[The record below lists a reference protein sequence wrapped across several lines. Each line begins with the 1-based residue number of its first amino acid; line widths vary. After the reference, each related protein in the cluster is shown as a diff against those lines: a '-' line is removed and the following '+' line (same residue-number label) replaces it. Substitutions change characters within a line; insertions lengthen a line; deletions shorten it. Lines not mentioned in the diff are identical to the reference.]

1 MPVGVGS
8 AGGSGLRRQHPAA
21 PATPAGGSL
30 KLPPQ
35 SLQVPPSWSLVPH
48 RQAIPADILAGM
60 VVALGIIPEA
70 IAFSI
75 VAGVD
80 PQVGLFG
87 SICILIVV
95 ALLGGRPAMVSAC
108 TAGVALLMGG
118 LVQSHG
124 LPYLLAASILAGVF
138 QILWGYLRLAQQMR
152 FVPRAVT
159 VGFVNAIGVLIF
171 LAQLPQL
178 GIGRDGGET
187 IPSLAASGQ
196 SISWP
201 WVWALVALGLLI
213 IYLLPRLTRLVPS
226 TLVAILVISGLAEW
240 LQLPIPRVGDLGQLP
255 SSLPMFRIPAVFGS
269 FDTWGIILPTALA
282 ISLVGLLQSFLTA
295 NVVEDLLDQEADYEA
310 EARAQGFANITAGL
324 FGGMAGAGMIG
335 QSVINVQ
342 SGGRYRLS
350 TLTAGVGLLILVISL
365 STWLAR
371 IPMAALVAVM
381 IMVSISTV
389 NWDSFLKVRLVPKSD
404 TAVMLLTLVLAL
416 ITRNLAIAVLVGVAL
431 AGILFSRKVAKVISV
446 TATQLSDDHLYYM
459 VQGQLFFVSTV
470 YFLAGFKRHSH
481 PARVTIDMAQAHV
494 WDQTGMRALDQV
506 IRRLQQGGSSVELVN
521 LNKESLDLFDR
532 ISESPDFVIGARCDL
547 PTQSGSAAV

>member
-1 MPVGVGS
+1 M
-8 AGGSGLRRQHPAA
+8 AN
-21 PATPAGGSL
+21 
-30 KLPPQ
+30 
-35 SLQVPPSWSLVPH
+35 SWQLVPH
-48 RQAIPADILAGM
+48 RAAIPGELLAGM

-75 VAGVD
+75 VAGVE

-95 ALLGGRPAMVSAC
+95 SLLGCRPGMVSAC

-118 LVQSHG
+118 LMQSHG
-124 LPYLLAASILAGVF
+124 LSYLLAASILAGVF
-138 QILWGYLRLAQQMR
+138 QIIWGYLRLAQQMR

-178 GIGRDGGET
+178 GLGRDGAEV
-187 IPSLAASGQ
+187 IPSLAASGA
-196 SISWP
+196 SVSWP

-213 IYLLPRLTRLVPS
+213 IYQLPRLTRVVPS

-240 LQLPIPRVGDLGQLP
+240 GQLPVPRVGDLGQLP
-255 SSLPMFRIPAVFGS
+255 TSLPLFQIPAVFAAW
-269 FDTWGIILPTALA
+269 DTWGIILPTALA
-282 ISLVGLLQSFLTA
+282 ISFVGLLQSFLTA

-310 EARAQGFANITAGL
+310 EARAEGLANITAGL

-335 QSVINVQ
+335 QSVINLE
-342 SGGRYRLS
+342 SGGRHRLS

-365 STWLAR
+365 SGWLAR

-389 NWDSFLKVRLVPKSD
+389 NWESFLRARLVPKSD

-431 AGILFSRKVAKVISV
+431 AGILFSRKVAKVIAV
-446 TATQLSDDHLYYM
+446 TATRRSEEWLHYS
-459 VQGQLFFVSTV
+459 VRGQLFFVSTV
-470 YFLAGFKRHSH
+470 YFLAGFKQHEH
-481 PARVTIDMAQAHV
+481 PARVTIDLAEAHI

-506 IRRLQQGGSSVELVN
+506 VRKLRQGGSEVELLN
-521 LNKESLDLFDR
+521 LNAGSLDLFQR
-532 ISESPDFVIGARCDL
+532 ISESSDALV
-547 PTQSGSAAV
+547 GS

>member
-1 MPVGVGS
+1 MP
-8 AGGSGLRRQHPAA
+8 QHW
-21 PATPAGGSL
+21 T
-30 KLPPQ
+30 
-35 SLQVPPSWSLVPH
+35 LVPSPH
-48 RQAIPADILAGM
+48 AIPKELLAGL

-95 ALLGGRPAMVSAC
+95 ALLGGRPGMVSAC

-152 FVPRAVT
+152 FVPRGVT
-159 VGFVNAIGVLIF
+159 LGFVNAIGVLIF

-178 GIGRDGGET
+178 GLGRDGAET
-187 IPSLAASGQ
+187 IPSLAGSAQ
-196 SISWP
+196 SLSWP
-201 WVWALVALGLLI
+201 WVWGLVVLGLLI

-240 LQLPIPRVGDLGQLP
+240 WQLPVPRVADLGQLP
-255 SSLPMFRIPAVFGS
+255 SSLPVFQIPAVFGS
-269 FDTWGIILPTALA
+269 WGTWGLILPTALA
-282 ISLVGLLQSFLTA
+282 ISFVGLLQSFLTA
-295 NVVEDLLDQEADYEA
+295 NVVEDSLDEEADYEA
-310 EARAQGFANITAGL
+310 EARAQGLANITAGL

-335 QSVINVQ
+335 QSVINLE

-365 STWLAR
+365 NTWLAR

-389 NWDSFLKVRLVPKSD
+389 NWNSFLNIKLVPKSD
-404 TAVMLLTLVLAL
+404 TAVMLLTLILAL
-416 ITRNLAIAVLVGVAL
+416 VTSNLAIAVLVGVAL
-431 AGILFSRKVAKVISV
+431 AGILFSRKVAKVIAV
-446 TATQLSDDHLYYM
+446 TGTWMSEDHLYYT
-459 VQGQLFFVSTV
+459 VRGQLFFVSTV
-470 YFLAGFKRHSH
+470 YFLAGFKQHAH
-481 PARVTIDMAQAHV
+481 PARVTIDMQAAHV

-506 IRRLQQGGSSVELVN
+506 IRKRQQAGCRVELIN
-521 LNKESLDLFDR
+521 LNKESLDLFGR
-532 ISESPDFVIGARCDL
+532 ISDTPDFVVGASCAL
-547 PTQSGSAAV
+547 PSPSPSGLPSFSDVLPSDSS

>member
-1 MPVGVGS
+1 MTFDINHVLPS
-8 AGGSGLRRQHPAA
+8 F
-21 PATPAGGSL
+21 SL
-30 KLPPQ
+30 
-35 SLQVPPSWSLVPH
+35 
-48 RQAIPADILAGM
+48 IPNREALSKELLAGV

-95 ALLGGRPAMVSAC
+95 ALLGGRPGMVSAC

-118 LVQSHG
+118 LMQSHG
-124 LPYLLAASILAGVF
+124 LTYLLAASILAGCF
-138 QILWGYLRLAQQMR
+138 QILWGQLRLAEQMR

-171 LAQLPQL
+171 MAQLPQL
-178 GIGRDGGET
+178 GIGRMGGET
-187 IPSLAASGQ
+187 IPSLAATGQ
-196 SISWP
+196 DISWP

-213 IYLLPRLTRLVPS
+213 IYQLPRLTKLVPS

-240 LQLPIPRVGDLGQLP
+240 WQLPIPRVGDLGQLP
-255 SSLPMFRIPAVFGS
+255 SSLPTFQIPEVFGS
-269 FDTWGIILPTALA
+269 WSTWGIILPTALA
-282 ISLVGLLQSFLTA
+282 ISFVGLLQSFLTA
-295 NVVEDLLDQEADYEA
+295 NVVEDMLDQEADYEA
-310 EARAQGFANITAGL
+310 EARAQGIANITAGL

-335 QSVINVQ
+335 QSVINLE

-381 IMVSISTV
+381 VMVSISTV
-389 NWDSFLKVRLVPKSD
+389 NWDSFLKARLVPKSD
-404 TAVMLLTLVLAL
+404 TAVMLLTLALAL
-416 ITRNLAIAVLVGVAL
+416 VTRNLAIAVVVGVAL

-446 TATQLSDDHLYYM
+446 SACLLGEDHLYYT
-459 VQGQLFFVSTV
+459 VKGQLFFVSTV
-470 YFLAGFKRHSH
+470 YFLAGFKQHVH
-481 PARVTIDMAQAHV
+481 PGRITIDMAQAHV
-494 WDQTGMRALDQV
+494 WDQSGMRALDQM
-506 IRRLQQGGSSVELVN
+506 IRKLQQSGSTVELLN
-521 LNKESLDLFDR
+521 LNQESLNLFDS
-532 ISESPDFVIGARCDL
+532 ISETDNFVIGARCDL
-547 PTQSGSAAV
+547 PLSTKPANP

>member
-1 MPVGVGS
+1 M
-8 AGGSGLRRQHPAA
+8 AN
-21 PATPAGGSL
+21 
-30 KLPPQ
+30 
-35 SLQVPPSWSLVPH
+35 SWQLVPH
-48 RQAIPADILAGM
+48 RAAIPGELLAGM

-75 VAGVD
+75 VTGVE

-95 ALLGGRPAMVSAC
+95 SLLGCRPGMVSAC

-118 LVQSHG
+118 LMQSHG
-124 LPYLLAASILAGVF
+124 LSYLLAASILAGVF
-138 QILWGYLRLAQQMR
+138 QIIWGYLRLAQQMR

-178 GIGRDGGET
+178 GLGRDGDEV
-187 IPSLAASGQ
+187 IPSLAASGA
-196 SISWP
+196 SVSWP

-213 IYLLPRLTRLVPS
+213 IYQLPGLTRVVPS

-240 LQLPIPRVGDLGQLP
+240 GQLPVPRVGDLGQLP
-255 SSLPMFRIPAVFGS
+255 TSLPLFQIPAVFAAW
-269 FDTWGIILPTALA
+269 DTWGIILPTALA
-282 ISLVGLLQSFLTA
+282 ISFVGLLQSFLTA

-310 EARAQGFANITAGL
+310 EARAEGLANITAGL

-335 QSVINVQ
+335 QSVINLE
-342 SGGRYRLS
+342 SGGRHRLS

-365 STWLAR
+365 SGWLAR

-389 NWDSFLKVRLVPKSD
+389 NWQSLLQARLVPKSD

-431 AGILFSRKVAKVISV
+431 AGILFSRKVAKVIAV
-446 TATQLSDDHLYYM
+446 TATRRSEEWLHYS
-459 VQGQLFFVSTV
+459 VRGQLFFVSTV
-470 YFLAGFKRHSH
+470 YFLAGFKQHEH
-481 PARVTIDMAQAHV
+481 PARVTIDLAEAHI

-506 IRRLQQGGSSVELVN
+506 VRKLRQGGSEVELLN
-521 LNKESLDLFDR
+521 LNAGSLDLFQR
-532 ISESPDFVIGARCDL
+532 ISESSDALV
-547 PTQSGSAAV
+547 GS

>member
-1 MPVGVGS
+1 M
-8 AGGSGLRRQHPAA
+8 AN
-21 PATPAGGSL
+21 
-30 KLPPQ
+30 
-35 SLQVPPSWSLVPH
+35 SWQLVPH
-48 RQAIPADILAGM
+48 RAAIPGELLAGM

-75 VAGVD
+75 VTGVE

-95 ALLGGRPAMVSAC
+95 SLLGCRPGMVSAC

-118 LVQSHG
+118 LMQSHG
-124 LPYLLAASILAGVF
+124 LSYLLAASILAGVF
-138 QILWGYLRLAQQMR
+138 QIIWGYLRLAQQMR

-178 GIGRDGGET
+178 GLGRDGAEV
-187 IPSLAASGQ
+187 IPSLAASGA
-196 SISWP
+196 SVSWP

-213 IYLLPRLTRLVPS
+213 IYQLPRLTRVVPS

-240 LQLPIPRVGDLGQLP
+240 GQLPVPRVGDLGQLP
-255 SSLPMFRIPAVFGS
+255 TSLPLFQIPAVFAAW
-269 FDTWGIILPTALA
+269 DTWGIILPTALA
-282 ISLVGLLQSFLTA
+282 ISFVGLLQSFLTA

-310 EARAQGFANITAGL
+310 EARAEGLANITAGL

-335 QSVINVQ
+335 QSVINLE
-342 SGGRYRLS
+342 SGGRHRLS

-365 STWLAR
+365 SGWLAR

-389 NWDSFLKVRLVPKSD
+389 NWESFLRARLVPKSD

-431 AGILFSRKVAKVISV
+431 AGILFSRKVAKVIAV
-446 TATQLSDDHLYYM
+446 TATRRSEEWLHYS
-459 VQGQLFFVSTV
+459 VRGQLFFVSTV
-470 YFLAGFKRHSH
+470 YFLAGFKQHEH
-481 PARVTIDMAQAHV
+481 PARVTIDLAEAHI

-506 IRRLQQGGSSVELVN
+506 VRKLRQGGSEVELLN
-521 LNKESLDLFDR
+521 LNAGSLDLFQR
-532 ISESPDFVIGARCDL
+532 ISESSDALV
-547 PTQSGSAAV
+547 GS

>member
-1 MPVGVGS
+1 MIPN
-8 AGGSGLRRQHPAA
+8 
-21 PATPAGGSL
+21 
-30 KLPPQ
+30 
-35 SLQVPPSWSLVPH
+35 
-48 RQAIPADILAGM
+48 RQAFPTDILAGF

-95 ALLGGRPAMVSAC
+95 ALLGGRPGMVSAC

-124 LPYLLAASILAGVF
+124 LTYLLAASILAGVF

-171 LAQLPQL
+171 MAQLPQL
-178 GIGRDGGET
+178 GIGRDGGEI
-187 IPSLAASGQ
+187 IPSLAATGQ

-213 IYLLPRLTRLVPS
+213 IYLLPRLTKLVPS

-255 SSLPMFRIPAVFGS
+255 SSLPVFQIPAVFGS
-269 FDTWGIILPTALA
+269 WATWGIILPTALA
-282 ISLVGLLQSFLTA
+282 ISFVGLLQSFLTA
-295 NVVEDLLDQEADYEA
+295 NVVEDMLDQEADYEA

-335 QSVINVQ
+335 QSVINLN
-342 SGGRYRLS
+342 SGGRHRLS

-389 NWDSFLKVRLVPKSD
+389 NWDSFLKARLVPKSD
-404 TAVMLLTLVLAL
+404 TAVMLLTLALAL

-446 TATQLSDDHLYYM
+446 TATQLAPDHLYYA

-470 YFLAGFKRHSH
+470 YFLAGFKRHAH

-506 IRRLQQGGSSVELVN
+506 MRKLQQAGSAVELVN
-521 LNKESLDLFDR
+521 VNRESLDLFDR
-532 ISESPDFVIGARCDL
+532 ISETPDFVIGSRCEL
-547 PTQSGSAAV
+547 PATPAASS

>member
-1 MPVGVGS
+1 MPN
-8 AGGSGLRRQHPAA
+8 
-21 PATPAGGSL
+21 
-30 KLPPQ
+30 
-35 SLQVPPSWSLVPH
+35 SWQLVP
-48 RQAIPADILAGM
+48 RRTAIPSELLAGL

-95 ALLGGRPAMVSAC
+95 SLLGGRPGMVSAC

-118 LVQSHG
+118 LMQAHG
-124 LPYLLAASILAGVF
+124 LSYLLAASILAGVF

-178 GIGRDGGET
+178 GLGRDGGEA

-196 SISWP
+196 SVSWP
-201 WVWALVALGLLI
+201 WVWGLVALGLLI
-213 IYLLPRLTRLVPS
+213 IYQLPRLTRVVPS

-240 LQLPIPRVGDLGQLP
+240 WQLPVPRVGDLGQLP
-255 SSLPMFRIPAVFGS
+255 TSLPLFRIPAVFAAW
-269 FDTWGIILPTALA
+269 DTWGIILPTALA

-295 NVVEDLLDQEADYEA
+295 NVVEDMLDQEADYEA
-310 EARAQGFANITAGL
+310 EARAEGLANITAGL

-335 QSVINVQ
+335 QSVINLE
-342 SGGRYRLS
+342 SGGRHRLS

-365 STWLAR
+365 SGWLAR

-404 TAVMLLTLVLAL
+404 TAVMLLTLALAL

-431 AGILFSRKVAKVISV
+431 AGILFSRKVAKVIAVSASWR
-446 TATQLSDDHLYYM
+446 TDDWLHYT
-459 VQGQLFFVSTV
+459 VRGQLFFVSTV
-470 YFLAGFKRHSH
+470 YFLAGFKHHEH
-481 PARVTIDMAQAHV
+481 PARVTIDMAEAHI

-506 IRRLQQGGSSVELVN
+506 VRKLRQGGSTVELLN
-521 LNKESLDLFDR
+521 LNAESLDMFRR
-532 ISESPDFVIGARCDL
+532 ISESSDALVR
-547 PTQSGSAAV
+547 S

>member
-1 MPVGVGS
+1 MQKG
-8 AGGSGLRRQHPAA
+8 
-21 PATPAGGSL
+21 
-30 KLPPQ
+30 
-35 SLQVPPSWSLVPH
+35 WSLCPN
-48 RQAIPADILAGM
+48 RQAVPKEILAGI
-60 VVALGIIPEA
+60 VVAVGIVPEA

-118 LVQSHG
+118 LMQSHG
-124 LPYLLAASILAGVF
+124 LTYLLAASILAGVF

-152 FVPRAVT
+152 FVPRAIT

-187 IPSLAASGQ
+187 IPSLAATGQ

-201 WVWALVALGLLI
+201 WVWGLVVLGLLI
-213 IYLLPRLTRLVPS
+213 VYLLPRFTKLVPS

-240 LQLPIPRVGDLGQLP
+240 WQLPIPRVGDLGQLP
-255 SSLPMFRIPAVFGS
+255 SRLPVFQVPEVLGS
-269 FDTWGIILPTALA
+269 WANWGVILPTALA
-282 ISLVGLLQSFLTA
+282 ISFVGLLQSFLTA
-295 NVVEDLLDQEADYEA
+295 NVVEDMLDQEADYEA

-335 QSVINVQ
+335 QSVINLQEGV
-342 SGGRYRLS
+342 RHCLS
-350 TLTAGVGLLILVISL
+350 TLTAGVGLLWLVISL

-371 IPMAALVAVM
+371 IPVAALVAVM

-389 NWDSFLKVRLVPKSD
+389 NWDSFLNARLVPKSD
-404 TAVMLLTLVLAL
+404 TSVMLITLVLAV
-416 ITRNLAIAVLVGVAL
+416 ITRNLAIAVLVGVSL
-431 AGILFSRKVAKVISV
+431 AGILFSRKVAKVIAVELDCPSY
-446 TATQLSDDHLYYM
+446 DHRIYR
-459 VQGQLFFVSTV
+459 VRGQLFFVSTI
-470 YFLAGFKRHSH
+470 YFRQGFELHEH
-481 PARVTIDMAQAHV
+481 PARVTIDMAEAHI
-494 WDQTGMRALDQV
+494 WDQSGVTALDQV
-506 IRRLQQGGSSVELVN
+506 IRKFKLGGSQVEVIN
-521 LNKESLDLFDR
+521 LNPESINLFAR
-532 ISESPDFVIGARCDL
+532 IGIAEEAGGRHSTP
-547 PTQSGSAAV
+547 

>member
-1 MPVGVGS
+1 M
-8 AGGSGLRRQHPAA
+8 L
-21 PATPAGGSL
+21 SL
-30 KLPPQ
+30 IPN
-35 SLQVPPSWSLVPH
+35 
-48 RQAIPADILAGM
+48 RQAIAKDVLAGL
-60 VVALGIIPEA
+60 VVALGIVPEA

-118 LVQSHG
+118 LVASHG
-124 LPYLLAASILAGVF
+124 ISYLLAATILAGVF
-138 QILWGYLRLAQQMR
+138 QIAWGSLRLAQQMR

-178 GIGRDGGET
+178 GLGRDGGET
-187 IPSLAASGQ
+187 IPSLAATGQ
-196 SISWP
+196 SINWL
-201 WVWALVALGLLI
+201 WVWGLVVLGLLI
-213 IYLLPRLTRLVPS
+213 IYLLPRLTKLVPS
-226 TLVAILVISGLAEW
+226 TLVAIVVISGLAEA

-255 SSLPMFRIPAVFGS
+255 SSLPAFRIPEVFGS
-269 FDTWGIILPTALA
+269 LNTWGIILPTALA
-282 ISLVGLLQSFLTA
+282 ISFVGLLQSFLTA
-295 NVVEDLLDQEADYEA
+295 NVVEDLLDEDADYEA

-335 QSVINVQ
+335 QSVINLQ

-350 TLTAGVGLLILVISL
+350 TLTAGVGLLVLVLSL

-381 IMVSISTV
+381 IMVSISTI
-389 NWDSFLKVRLVPKSD
+389 NWDSFLNIKLVPKSD

-416 ITRNLAIAVLVGVAL
+416 ITRNLAIAVVVGVAL
-431 AGILFSRKVAKVISV
+431 AGLLFSRKVAKVIAVKAS
-446 TATQLSDDHLYYM
+446 QHSPDHLYYT
-459 VQGQLFFVSTV
+459 VKGQLFFVSTV
-470 YFLAGFKRHSH
+470 YFLAGFKQHAH
-481 PARVTIDMAQAHV
+481 PPLVTIDMAQAHV

-506 IRRLQQGGSSVELVN
+506 IRKLQQGGSRVELVN
-521 LNKESLDLFDR
+521 LNQESLDLFDR
-532 ISESPDFVIGARCDL
+532 ISETPDAVIGAR
-547 PTQSGSAAV
+547 

>member
-1 MPVGVGS
+1 
-8 AGGSGLRRQHPAA
+8 
-21 PATPAGGSL
+21 
-30 KLPPQ
+30 
-35 SLQVPPSWSLVPH
+35 
-48 RQAIPADILAGM
+48 M

-75 VAGVD
+75 VAGVE

-95 ALLGGRPAMVSAC
+95 SLLGCRPGMVSAC

-118 LVQSHG
+118 LMQSHG
-124 LPYLLAASILAGVF
+124 LSYLLAASILAGVF
-138 QILWGYLRLAQQMR
+138 QIIWGYLRLAQQMR

-178 GIGRDGGET
+178 GLGRDGDEV
-187 IPSLAASGQ
+187 IPSLAASGA
-196 SISWP
+196 SVSWP

-213 IYLLPRLTRLVPS
+213 IYQLPGLTRVVPS

-240 LQLPIPRVGDLGQLP
+240 GQLPVPRVGDLGQLP
-255 SSLPMFRIPAVFGS
+255 TSLPLFQIPAVFAAW
-269 FDTWGIILPTALA
+269 DTWGIILPTALA
-282 ISLVGLLQSFLTA
+282 ISFVGLLQSFLTA

-310 EARAQGFANITAGL
+310 EARAEGLANITAGL

-335 QSVINVQ
+335 QSVINLE
-342 SGGRYRLS
+342 SGGRHRLS

-365 STWLAR
+365 SGWLAR

-389 NWDSFLKVRLVPKSD
+389 NWESFLRARLVPKSD

-431 AGILFSRKVAKVISV
+431 AGILFSRKVAKVIAV
-446 TATQLSDDHLYYM
+446 TATRRSEEWLHYS
-459 VQGQLFFVSTV
+459 VRGQLFFVSTV
-470 YFLAGFKRHSH
+470 YFLAGFKQHEH
-481 PARVTIDMAQAHV
+481 PARVTIDLAEAHI

-506 IRRLQQGGSSVELVN
+506 VRKLRQGGSEVELLN
-521 LNKESLDLFDR
+521 LNAGSLDLFQR
-532 ISESPDFVIGARCDL
+532 ISESSDALV
-547 PTQSGSAAV
+547 GS

>member
-1 MPVGVGS
+1 M
-8 AGGSGLRRQHPAA
+8 AN
-21 PATPAGGSL
+21 
-30 KLPPQ
+30 
-35 SLQVPPSWSLVPH
+35 SWQLVPH
-48 RQAIPADILAGM
+48 RAAIPGELLAGM

-75 VAGVD
+75 VTGVE

-95 ALLGGRPAMVSAC
+95 SLLGCRPGMVSAC

-118 LVQSHG
+118 LMQSHG
-124 LPYLLAASILAGVF
+124 LSYLLAASILAGVF
-138 QILWGYLRLAQQMR
+138 QIIWGYLRLAQQMR

-178 GIGRDGGET
+178 GLGRDGDEV
-187 IPSLAASGQ
+187 IPSLAASGA
-196 SISWP
+196 SVSWP

-213 IYLLPRLTRLVPS
+213 IYQLPRLTRVVPS

-240 LQLPIPRVGDLGQLP
+240 GQLPVPRVGDLGQLP
-255 SSLPMFRIPAVFGS
+255 TSLPLFQIPAVFAAW
-269 FDTWGIILPTALA
+269 DTWGIILPTALA
-282 ISLVGLLQSFLTA
+282 ISFVGLLQSFLTA

-310 EARAQGFANITAGL
+310 EARAEGLANITAGL

-335 QSVINVQ
+335 QSVINLE
-342 SGGRYRLS
+342 SGGRHRLS

-365 STWLAR
+365 SGWLAR

-389 NWDSFLKVRLVPKSD
+389 NWQSLLQARLVPKSD

-431 AGILFSRKVAKVISV
+431 AGILFSRKVAKVIAV
-446 TATQLSDDHLYYM
+446 TATWRSDDWLHYS
-459 VQGQLFFVSTV
+459 VRGQLFFVSTV
-470 YFLAGFKRHSH
+470 YFLAGFKQHEH
-481 PARVTIDMAQAHV
+481 PARVTIDLAEAHI

-506 IRRLQQGGSSVELVN
+506 VRKLRQGGSEVELLN
-521 LNKESLDLFDR
+521 LNAGSLDLFQR
-532 ISESPDFVIGARCDL
+532 ISESGDALG
-547 PTQSGSAAV
+547 GS

>member
-1 MPVGVGS
+1 M
-8 AGGSGLRRQHPAA
+8 AN
-21 PATPAGGSL
+21 
-30 KLPPQ
+30 
-35 SLQVPPSWSLVPH
+35 SWQLVPH
-48 RQAIPADILAGM
+48 RAAIPGELLAGM

-75 VAGVD
+75 VTGVE

-95 ALLGGRPAMVSAC
+95 SLLGCRPGMVSAC

-118 LVQSHG
+118 LMQSHG
-124 LPYLLAASILAGVF
+124 LSYLLAASILAGVF
-138 QILWGYLRLAQQMR
+138 QIIWGYLRLAQQMR

-178 GIGRDGGET
+178 GLGRDGDEV
-187 IPSLAASGQ
+187 IPSLAASGA
-196 SISWP
+196 SVSWP

-213 IYLLPRLTRLVPS
+213 IYQLPGLTRVVPS

-240 LQLPIPRVGDLGQLP
+240 GQLPVPRVGDLGQLP
-255 SSLPMFRIPAVFGS
+255 TSLPLFQIPAVFAAW
-269 FDTWGIILPTALA
+269 DTWGIILPTALA
-282 ISLVGLLQSFLTA
+282 ISFVGLLQSFLTA

-310 EARAQGFANITAGL
+310 EARAEGLANITAGL

-335 QSVINVQ
+335 QSVINLE
-342 SGGRYRLS
+342 SGGRHRLS

-365 STWLAR
+365 SGWLAR

-389 NWDSFLKVRLVPKSD
+389 NWESFLRARLVPKSD

-431 AGILFSRKVAKVISV
+431 AGILFSRKVAKVIAV
-446 TATQLSDDHLYYM
+446 TATRRSEEWLHYS
-459 VQGQLFFVSTV
+459 VRGQLFFVSTV
-470 YFLAGFKRHSH
+470 YFLAGFKQHEH
-481 PARVTIDMAQAHV
+481 PARVTIDLAEAHI

-506 IRRLQQGGSSVELVN
+506 VRKLRQGGSEVELLN
-521 LNKESLDLFDR
+521 LNAGSLDLFQR
-532 ISESPDFVIGARCDL
+532 ISESSDALV
-547 PTQSGSAAV
+547 GS